1 MLGCYLESVPAGL
14 IKEESIV
21 KFQVLIMDLNQLNE
35 KKTEVAKTDEEATK
49 LEKKRWSTRNKA
61 CNGSRKTHYPR
72 KAGGN

>member
-1 MLGCYLESVPAGL
+1 MLGRYLESVPAGL

-49 LEKKRWSTRNKA
+49 LEKKR
-61 CNGSRKTHYPR
+61 
-72 KAGGN
+72 